1 MKGNPLIPFLLI
13 AVLGIGL
20 TFFLS
25 VKGNGDAHQI
35 ASGGESKNAE
45 KETANAS
52 PEEIYKANCIT
63 CHGEN
68 YEGVSGPNLKGVG
81 KRKDVAAIKTR
92 IEKGGNGMP
101 AGLVPAEKLDDM
113 AKWVS
118 KIK

>member
-1 MKGNPLIPFLLI
+1 MKRNPLIPFLLI

-25 VKGNGDAHQI
+25 VKGLGDAKEI
-35 ASGGESKNAE
+35 AGGGENKSAE

-52 PEEIYKANCIT
+52 PEEIYQANCIS

-68 YEGVSGPNLKGVG
+68 YEGVSGPSLKGVG
-81 KRKDVAAIKTR
+81 DKKDVAEIKTK

-101 AGLVPAEKLDDM
+101 SGLVPAEKLDEM
-113 AKWVS
+113 ADWVS
-118 KIK
+118 NIK

>member
-1 MKGNPLIPFLLI
+1 MKWNPLIPF
-13 AVLGIGL
+13 AHCSAGNRAD
-20 TFFLS
+20 FLFS
-25 VKGNGDAHQI
+25 CKGNGDAHQI

-81 KRKDVAAIKTR
+81 KRKDVAEIKTK

-118 KIK
+118 DIK

>member
-1 MKGNPLIPFLLI
+1 MKWNPLIPFLLI

-25 VKGNGDAHQI
+25 VKGLDDSREI
-35 ASGGESKNAE
+35 ASGGESKSAE
-45 KETANAS
+45 KDDANAS
-52 PEEIYKANCIT
+52 PEDIYKANCIS

-68 YEGVSGPNLKGVG
+68 YEGVSGPSLKGVG
-81 KRKDVAAIKTR
+81 NKKDVAEIKTK

-101 AGLVPAEKLDDM
+101 SGLVPADKLDDM
-113 AKWVS
+113 AEWVS

>member
-1 MKGNPLIPFLLI
+1 MKWNPLIPF
-13 AVLGIGL
+13 AHCSAGNRAD
-20 TFFLS
+20 FLFS
-25 VKGNGDAHQI
+25 CKGNGDAHQI

-81 KRKDVAAIKTR
+81 KRKDVAEIKTKLKR
-92 IEKGGNGMP
+92 RQRMP

-118 KIK
+118 DIK